1 MNHANRPSTLKHA
14 AGLTVIGLL
23 ASASVAGGPT
33 RAYIIEG
40 SAFFGAP
47 GVELG
52 SLAAVD
58 LADPSIVIQVSR
70 PAVDLRFGGADVRPG
85 TGELVAF
92 ENTTNSVRALSLTD
106 DSNTLIDSIGWME
119 PGVAGFTFSNDGAVA
134 YSTTNV
140 SGFGRIVRS
149 DADTGAVLSVHNIL
163 NLSLNGLATVPEG
176 HPTLA
181 PGEIWGLG
189 LTGSGGVR
197 LYRLDLDTNTV
208 VSSVLVTGIGFN
220 AQFDGGLDW
229 AADGTLYAAVQGFR
243 QTGPDSFEEVSAN
256 LFTIDPASGAAT
268 NLGTIEA
275 EGTWDAVTLAL
286 DDQAPPSCVP
296 DFAEPF
302 GELNFFDVAA
312 FIGAFNA
319 MDPSAD
325 LAEPFGAFNFF
336 DVAEYIGAYNAG
348 CP

>member
-1 MNHANRPSTLKHA
+1 MNHISLDSLKYA
-14 AGLTVIGLL
+14 AVLGAL
-23 ASASVAGGPT
+23 ASLTGASLAGSPT

-47 GVELG
+47 GIELG

-58 LADPSIVIQVSR
+58 LSDPSIVTQISR

-92 ENTTNSVRALSLTD
+92 ENTTNSVRVLSLTD
-106 DSNTLIDSIGWME
+106 DLNTLIDSIGWME
-119 PGVAGFTFSNDGAVA
+119 PGVAGFTFSNDGSVA
-134 YSTTNV
+134 YSSTNV

-163 NLSLNGLATVPEG
+163 NLSLVGLATVPEG
-176 HPTLA
+176 HPTFT

-189 LTGSGGVR
+189 LTGSGGTR
-197 LYRLDLDTNTV
+197 LYQLDLDTNSV
-208 VSSVLVTGIGFN
+208 VSDVLITGVGFN

-229 AADGTLYAAVQGFR
+229 SADGTLYAAIQGFR
-243 QTGPDSFEEVSAN
+243 QLSPDEFEEISAN
-256 LFTIDPASGAAT
+256 LFTIDPVSGVAT
-268 NLGTIEA
+268 NLGVIEA
-275 EGTWDAVTLAL
+275 DGTWDAVTLAL
-286 DDQAPPSCVP
+286 DDQGSPPCIA

-302 GELNFFDVAA
+302 GVLNFFDVAA
-312 FIGAFNA
+312 FIGAYNT

-325 LAEPFGAFNFF
+325 LAEPFGSFNFF

>member
-1 MNHANRPSTLKHA
+1 MNPRQHRSIRVSCVA
-14 AGLTVIGLL
+14 AMSGMA
-23 ASASVAGGPT
+23 ASWAAAGGPT

-47 GVELG
+47 GIELG

-58 LADPSIVIQVSR
+58 LSDPSIVTPIAR

-92 ENTTNSVRALSLTD
+92 ENTTNSVRVLSLTD

-119 PGVAGFTFSNDGAVA
+119 PGVAGFTFSNDGSVA

-176 HPTLA
+176 HPTFT
-181 PGEIWGLG
+181 PDEVWGLG

-208 VSSVLVTGIGFN
+208 VSNVLVTGVGFN

-229 AADGTLYAAVQGFR
+229 AADGTLYAAIQGFR
-243 QTGPDSFEEVSAN
+243 QTGPDSFEEISAN
-256 LFTIDPASGAAT
+256 LFTIDPVSGAAT
-268 NLGTIEA
+268 SLGVVEGD
-275 EGTWDAVTLAL
+275 GTWDAVTLAL
-286 DDQAPPSCVP
+286 DDQQALPCVA
-296 DFAEPF
+296 DFAEPL
-302 GELNFFDVAA
+302 GVLNFFDVSA
-312 FIGAFNA
+312 FIGAYNA
-319 MDPSAD
+319 MDPAAD

-336 DVAEYIGAYNAG
+336 DVAAYIAAYNAG